1 MVLRFSRLSATMSR
15 PAKAQHPFLSAALPV
30 LLMVYTGAGGHRH
43 AAPRPAE
50 GGKRLAQLWQEPADI
65 RARDLYF
72 GPGGPD
78 LAPRSGAT
86 YRVIGLDKTGHSSGY
101 DVVDAQGREWAVKV
115 GEEAQS
121 DVVVSRILWAIGYHQ
136 SPTYFVPDWNVSGR
150 GMEKPPPGRF
160 RLSSDHKVIGEWSWT
175 DNPFEDTRPFRG
187 LVVANLVLNNWDFTK
202 DNTRIYKMKKKSGG
216 FPARRYVVQDVGGS
230 LGRTKW
236 PIGTRNNVDDFESER
251 LIRGVRDG
259 RVDFTYQARHRLLVK
274 DFDVADVV
282 WACRLLDRLSASQL
296 DDAFRAAGYP
306 PPIRARYVRKIRS
319 KIQEGLALGN
329 REGRSS

>member
-1 MVLRFSRLSATMSR
+1 MRLRFPRLSSRAVRRPAALRFSL
-15 PAKAQHPFLSAALPV
+15 LSAALPV
-30 LLMVYTGAGGHRH
+30 LLVIYVGAGGRH
-43 AAPRPAE
+43 DEARSPESSKRMAE
-50 GGKRLAQLWQEPADI
+50 LWEAPADI
-65 RARDLYF
+65 AARDLYF
-72 GPGGPD
+72 GPGGRD
-78 LAPRSGAT
+78 LAPRPGAA
-86 YRVIGLDKTGHSSGY
+86 YRVLGLDNKGHSSGY
-101 DVVDAQGREWAVKV
+101 DVVDAQGREWAVKL

-136 SPTYFVPDWNVSGR
+136 PVTYFVPEWNVSGR
-150 GMEKPPPGRF
+150 SMEKPPPGRF

-202 DNTRIYKMKKKSGG
+202 ENTRIYKMKKKPSG

-251 LIRGVRDG
+251 LIQGVRDG
-259 RVDFTYQARHRLLVK
+259 RVDFTYKARHRLLVK
-274 DFDVADVV
+274 DFGVADVV
-282 WACRLLDRLSASQL
+282 WACRLLDRLSDSQL

-306 PPIRARYVRKIRS
+306 PQIRARYVRKIRA
-319 KIQEGLALGN
+319 KIREGLTLGN

>member
-1 MVLRFSRLSATMSR
+1 MFRFWRLSARTTRRLAAAHFS
-15 PAKAQHPFLSAALPV
+15 FLSAALPV
-30 LLMVYTGAGGHRH
+30 LLVIYVGAAGRH
-43 AAPRPAE
+43 DDARSAE
-50 GGKRLAQLWQEPADI
+50 DGKRIAEIWVEPTDI
-65 RARDLYF
+65 GARDLYF
-72 GPGGPD
+72 GPGGREF
-78 LAPRSGAT
+78 APRSGAT

-136 SPTYFVPDWNVSGR
+136 PVTYFVPEWNVSGR

-202 DNTRIYKMKKKSGG
+202 SNTRIYKMKKKSGMV
-216 FPARRYVVQDVGGS
+216 PVRRYVVQDVGGS
-230 LGRTKW
+230 LGKTKW

-259 RVDFTYQARHRLLVK
+259 RVDFTYRARHRLLVK
-274 DFDVADVV
+274 DFNVSDVV
-282 WACRLLDRLSASQL
+282 WACRLLDRLSESQL

-306 PPIRARYVRKIRS
+306 PQIRARYVRKIRS